1 MSQPTHPF
9 LLTSTSIS
17 ISISI
22 CLQWRSF
29 LFLFLFLP
37 QVHPSVAALTTV
49 RRNLLLQIS
58 RVDAKS
64 ATAAYIVCP
73 RTTYVRITTVRRP
86 IWFCRNNLF
95 VVPVSASS
103 IKSRKLPR
111 AGAHPT
117 IIFRDLSIAVAAP
130 KTYLHTSDVAIHTII
145 FVI

>member
-1 MSQPTHPF
+1 VSQPTHPF
-9 LLTSTSIS
+9 LLIS

-22 CLQWRSF
+22 CLQWESF
-29 LFLFLFLP
+29 LFLFLF
-37 QVHPSVAALTTV
+37 QVHQSVAALTTV

-58 RVDAKS
+58 RADAKS
-64 ATAAYIVCP
+64 ATAVYIVCP

-95 VVPVSASS
+95 VVPASASS

-130 KTYLHTSDVAIHTII
+130 KTYLHTSGVAIHTII